1 VAKTDD
7 HPIHP
12 YERELNIALA
22 VMCWASVAMAI
33 GFEATTALPL
43 VASERVPADVRISD
57 LIATGAVVAM
67 AAYALLLEWVNRHHP
82 SRRRAWRRSGWS
94 CQGVLLAMCTAGAIE
109 KHHYLALPWIATTAV
124 MGLGSWNLWM
134 RGQLLPA
141 EDQKVINEL
150 IADKER
156 RERDAIR
163 AAEHRR
169 RETRFQK
176 VAASYQ
182 PAGAAP
188 LSVPA
193 LKPEVDPKPWLI
205 PDGKHSPVVY
215 FIQNG
220 DRVKIGTTTNLR
232 SRISALSLRPTDIV
246 LLVNGGRPFEQALH
260 KRFASVRVGNTEWF
274 ANSGPVAE
282 YIVIEAARAR
292 AIAKSKG

>member
-1 VAKTDD
+1 MTRTDD

-22 VMCWASVAMAI
+22 VMCWASVVMAI

-43 VASERVPADVRISD
+43 VARERVPADVRIGD

-67 AAYALLLEWVNRHHP
+67 AVYALLLEWANRHHP
-82 SRRRAWRRSGWS
+82 SRRRAWRRLGWS
-94 CQGVLLAMCTAGAIE
+94 CQAVLLAMCTAGAAE
-109 KHHYLALPWIATTAV
+109 QHHYLALPWILITAV

-163 AAEHRR
+163 GAEHRR
-169 RETRFQK
+169 REARFQK
-176 VAASYQ
+176 VAAYYQ

-188 LSVPA
+188 LSAAP
-193 LKPEVDPKPWLI
+193 LKPEAAPTPWI
-205 PDGKHSPVVY
+205 VPEGKHGPVVY
-215 FIQNG
+215 FVQNG

-246 LLVNGGRPFEQALH
+246 LLLGGGRPFEQALH
-260 KRFASVRVGNTEWF
+260 KRFAALRVGNTEWF
-274 ANSGPVAE
+274 ANTGPVAE
-282 YIVIEAARAR
+282 FIVIEAARAR
-292 AIAKSKG
+292 AIAKAKG